1 MDQPVPSTKR
11 KSFILQSQC
20 GCFELLL
27 VETAIALQ
35 EFVYR
40 AFMKS

>member
-1 MDQPVPSTKR
+1 MR
-11 KSFILQSQC
+11 LL
-20 GCFELLL
+20 ELLL